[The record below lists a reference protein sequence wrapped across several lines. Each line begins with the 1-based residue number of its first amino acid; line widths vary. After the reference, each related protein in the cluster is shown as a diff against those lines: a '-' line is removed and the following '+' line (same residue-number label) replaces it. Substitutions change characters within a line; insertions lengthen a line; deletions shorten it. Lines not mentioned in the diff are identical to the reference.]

1 MKTNLSSTSF
11 FTKISLPLILVSA
24 SVLSLQTASA
34 KDSVVITED
43 GSLEINI
50 TANRRAQAT
59 SKTLAPVTIITREDI
74 EKYQAHSITEVLRRV
89 PGVNIS
95 NNGGVGK
102 NTSVFMRGTNSGHVL
117 VLVDGIRHGS
127 ATLGSTSFQHIPL
140 DQVER
145 IEVVR
150 GPRSSLYGS
159 EAIGGVI
166 HIITRKGGN
175 GFKPSIELGYGSHD
189 TLKASVN
196 IAKGD
201 AVHWYN
207 INLQS
212 NDTIGINSCNSTTAG
227 CFADE
232 PDKDGYHQDSI
243 ALRGGHTLLEGKL
256 KAEASFLRAEGDTE
270 FDGSFQN
277 SSDFIQQVASAKLS
291 VKATDKLNVRFQVG
305 QSRDENDNFKAGT
318 IASHFNTERDSV
330 SLIADVNLND
340 RFSFL
345 LGTDWHD
352 DKVESSTDY
361 AVTSRDSKGVF
372 GSVSG
377 RINKTQIDLSL
388 RDDDNEQFGNQTTGG
403 IAIGQQLTDSIM
415 LKASYGTAFKAPT
428 FNQLY
433 FPNFGLAT
441 LKPEESENYELGLN
455 GLLNN
460 GSWEVNVFE
469 NQIDN
474 LIGGFP
480 VSNIDEARI
489 RGLEAGMST
498 RLAGFDLA
506 TNVTLQKPENNSGV
520 NSGKLL
526 RERPRK
532 MLNLDIDRKLGR
544 WSLGASAHSES
555 VRFSD
560 AANKDRLAGFT
571 TLDLRGEY
579 ALAKNWR
586 VGLKIANALDKDYVT
601 KKGYNQDGANGMLTI
616 KYAPK

>member
-1 MKTNLSSTSF
+1 MKINLSGTSV
-11 FTKISLPLILVSA
+11 FTKISLPLILVSVA
-24 SVLSLQTASA
+24 TSSIQTASA
-34 KDSVVITED
+34 KDSVTINED

-50 TANRRAQAT
+50 TANRRAQT
-59 SKTLAPVTIITREDI
+59 TNTTLAPVTIITRDDI
-74 EKYQAHSITEVLRRV
+74 EKYQAQSLFEVLRRV
-89 PGVNIS
+89 PGINIS
-95 NNGGVGK
+95 NNGGVGTQ
-102 NTSVFMRGTNSGHVL
+102 TSVFMRGTNSGHVL

-140 DQVER
+140 DQIER

-166 HIITRKGGN
+166 QIITRKGGN
-175 GFKPSIELGYGSHD
+175 GFKPSVKLGIGSHD

-196 IAKGD
+196 IANGHP
-201 AVHWYN
+201 VHWYN

-212 NDTIGINSCNSTTAG
+212 NDTMGFDSCNSTTAG

-243 ALRGGHTLLEGKL
+243 SLRGGRAFNANKL
-256 KAEASFLRAEGDTE
+256 KAEVSFLRAQGDTE

-277 SSDFIQQVASAKLS
+277 SSDFVQQVASANLS
-291 VKATDKLNVRFQVG
+291 AKATDKLNIRFQVG
-305 QSRDENDNFKAGT
+305 QSRDENKNFKAGT
-318 IASHFNTERDSV
+318 FASRFNTERDST
-330 SLIADVNLND
+330 SLIADVSLND

-352 DKVESSTDY
+352 DKVDSTTDY
-361 AVTSRDSKGVF
+361 AVSSRDSKGVF

-377 RINKTQIDLSL
+377 RINKTQVDLSL
-388 RDDDNEQFGNQTTGG
+388 RDDDNEQFGNKTTGG
-403 IAIGQQLTDSIM
+403 IAIGQQLSDNIM

-433 FPNFGLAT
+433 FPDFGLAT
-441 LKPEESENYELGLN
+441 LKPEESENYELGLS
-455 GLLNN
+455 GQLNN

-469 NQIDN
+469 NQIEN
-474 LIGGFP
+474 LIAGFP
-480 VSNIDEARI
+480 VSNLDEARI
-489 RGLEAGMST
+489 RGLEAGVST
-498 RLAGFDLA
+498 KLAGFDLA
-506 TNVTLQKPENNSGV
+506 TNVTLQKPENRSGA
-520 NSGKLL
+520 NAGKLL

-544 WSLGASAHSES
+544 WSLGASVHSES

-560 AANKDRLAGFT
+560 VANKDRLAGFT
-571 TLDLRGEY
+571 TLDLRSEY

-586 VGLKIANALDKDYVT
+586 VGLKVANALDKDYIT
-601 KKGYNQDGANGMLTI
+601 KKGYNQDGINGMLSI